1 MKNQPAPRRGAA
13 AAFTLVEVMISM
25 SIVTMVLGMAMS
37 TFLFGLRTMYKDT
50 QRLITNAN
58 LRYFVAQVSKETI
71 DATEFYIFPYYTSLD
86 GSVDPA
92 TDVTT
97 ITSNSYGTDVY
108 HGDCLVL
115 VTRVSL
121 DTTAAIRQFRIYYR
135 VVTDSAQEG
144 VIRYFESQDYGSA
157 GALTSGAATPLATLL
172 NGVNLSANPAYA
184 GSGSNRI
191 LAQRSRGR
199 PTASDPNLYY
209 PIFSSELPTL
219 SVTNENVSV
228 NVEIINGSTVNN
240 LLSSSSF
247 NYTISP
253 RR

>member
-1 MKNQPAPRRGAA
+1 MKKKPVSPRGTP
-13 AAFTLVEVMISM
+13 AFTLVEVMISM
-25 SIVTMVLGMAMS
+25 TIVVMVLGMAMS
-37 TFLFGLRTMYKDT
+37 TYLFGLRTMYKDT

-58 LRYFVAQVSKETI
+58 LRYFVAQVSKETL
-71 DATEFYIFPYYTSLD
+71 DATEFYIFPLYTKLD
-86 GSVDPA
+86 GNVDMA
-92 TDVTT
+92 ADITTVT
-97 ITSNSYGTDVY
+97 SDSYGTDIY

-121 DTTAAIRQFRIYYR
+121 DTTAAIRQFRIYFR
-135 VVTDSAQEG
+135 VVTNSNQEG
-144 VIRYFESQDYGSA
+144 IIRYFESQDYGST
-157 GALTSGAATPLATLL
+157 GAMTSGTATPLATLL
-172 NGVNLSANPAYA
+172 NGVNLNSNPAYA
-184 GSGSNRI
+184 GTGTNRI
-191 LAQRSRGR
+191 LAQRARGR
-199 PTASDPNLYY
+199 PTASDPTVYY

-219 SVTNENVSV
+219 SVTNESVSI

>member
-1 MKNQPAPRRGAA
+1 MKKQSFSRRAPAD
-13 AAFTLVEVMISM
+13 AFTLVEVMISM
-25 SIVTMVLGMAMS
+25 TIVVMVMGMAMS
-37 TFLFGLRTMYKDT
+37 TYLFGLRTMYKDT

-58 LRYFVAQVSKETI
+58 LRYFVAQVSKETL
-71 DATEFYIFPYYTSLD
+71 DASEFYIFSTYTKLD
-86 GSVDPA
+86 GSVDLN

-97 ITSNSYGTDVY
+97 ITSDSFGTDIY

-121 DTTAAIRQFRIYYR
+121 DTLAAVRQFRIYYR
-135 VVTDSAQEG
+135 VVTNSNQEG
-144 VIRYFESQDYGSA
+144 GIRYYESQDYGTT
-157 GALTSGAATPLATLL
+157 GALTSGVATPLATLL
-172 NGVNLSANPAYA
+172 NGVNLNSNPAYA
-184 GSGSNRI
+184 GSGTNRI
-191 LAQRSRGR
+191 LAPRARGR
-199 PTASDPNLYY
+199 PTASNSAVYY

-219 SVTNENVSV
+219 SVTNESVSI